1 MLIIPYLYQSHNY
14 IPIMSPCFR
23 HIPMSSPFYAHQ
35 MALNPI
41 DSPEFPKKAPSPVP
55 QRAKRGAPGASVSG
69 AMRTM
74 NCRRSRTLILTPKRS
89 PKCEVPHFLMG
100 IEPYWTLLNRIEPE
114 WTGVDLV
121 HTIFELHPV
130 PTTRARDALDI
141 EKTHQYLAED
151 RADIW

>member
-41 DSPEFPKKAPSPVP
+41 DSPEFPKRAPSPVP
-55 QRAKRGAPGASVSG
+55 QRAKRAHPALQSLARCARWTAGGRAPWSWPQRDHQNAKF
-69 AMRTM
+69 RIFKWEL
-74 NCRRSRTLILTPKRS
+74 NR
-89 PKCEVPHFLMG
+89 
-100 IEPYWTLLNRIEPE
+100 IEPYWTVLNQNEPE
-114 WTGVDLV
+114 SIWY
-121 HTIFELHPV
+121 TIFELHPV